1 MQEEGEGIMPEAVQ
15 IVGIGG
21 STRADSTAEKALRIA
36 LAEAVRRGARV
47 RLISGPDLVLPLYEY
62 AAAERSERA
71 KALVDAVSSA
81 DGLMIATPAYHGSL
95 SGMVKNALDYMEELR
110 TDRRPYFSGR
120 AVGCISVAGG
130 WQAAASA
137 VAALRTTVHALR
149 GWPTP
154 LGATINTETTS
165 FDADGRVNDPRVAE
179 RLELVAEQVV
189 EFALMRRA
197 LRSQQMKAPA
207 LRDLSTSTTTRATR
221 SGRAVDNKLP
231 KPLTPPRAA
240 L

>member
-1 MQEEGEGIMPEAVQ
+1 MQEESEGIVPEAVQ
-15 IVGIGG
+15 VVGIGG
-21 STRADSTAEKALRIA
+21 SNRVGSTAEKALRIV
-36 LAEAVRRGARV
+36 LAAAVRRGARV
-47 RLISGPDLVLPLYEY
+47 KLISGPDLEMPLYEY
-62 AAAERSERA
+62 SAAERSERA

-81 DGLMIATPAYHGSL
+81 DGLILATPAYHGSI

-110 TDRRPYFSGR
+110 ADRRPYFSGR

-130 WQAAASA
+130 WQASASA

-154 LGATINTETTS
+154 LGVTINTETTS
-165 FDADGRVNDPRVAE
+165 FDVDGRVNDPQVAE

-197 LRSQQMKAPA
+197 LRAQQTETPM
-207 LRDLSTSTTTRATR
+207 LRE
-221 SGRAVDNKLP
+221 
-231 KPLTPPRAA
+231 LTPAQI
-240 L
+240 